1 MFCQKCGNQLNE
13 GAAFC
18 PKCGAKVGEPKINLV
33 NQQPKP
39 QNMTG
44 VKTSRKAIS
53 IGALVLS
60 ITAGCMYLLSLT
72 QPIYEIWNWD
82 NPNVVGLD
90 IPETYSVLGDSGAI
104 MFLFLVFHIVNI
116 FCSLNKKRIHLIA
129 SCVTGAA
136 MIFWPIHKLD
146 GIFGRYVVGYASGNG
161 TGIHVFGGTHLMIL
175 SAILAGVSVVVHYL
189 ASKKNPDIQ

>member
-1 MFCQKCGNQLNE
+1 MFCPKCGNQLNE

-53 IGALVLS
+53 IEALVLS
-60 ITAGCMYLLSLT
+60 IVAGCMYLFSLT
-72 QPIYEIWNWD
+72 QPIYEVWHYHPYKDVVEDYSLSD
-82 NPNVVGLD
+82 N
-90 IPETYSVLGDSGAI
+90 GAI

-136 MIFWPIHKLD
+136 MIIWPIYKLE
-146 GIFGRYVVGYASGNG
+146 GIYPHYVVGYASGNE
-161 TGIHVFGGTHLMIL
+161 TGIHVFAGTHLMIL